1 MVTST
6 SSHLS
11 INPGRKLWGHTSS
24 VFGAHVGARG
34 KAVSVSARGDEIR
47 VWELEGGLTRYTSAG
62 DVSSESSVQISPE
75 RLDTSRTS
83 SRNVEMQ
90 AESIVVTKG
99 WVGFDEENVVVLQER
114 KEGLQALTIFDFS

>member
-24 VFGAHVGARG
+24 IFGAHVGVRG

-47 VWELEGGLTRYTSAG
+47 VWELEGGPTRYTPSG
-62 DVSSESSVQISPE
+62 EVSSESSVQISPE
-75 RLDTSRTS
+75 KTSHRLQSR
-83 SRNVEMQ
+83 
-90 AESIVVTKG
+90 AETIVVTKG